1 MIHACRL
8 LAVLLFLAI
17 PSGAW
22 AASRVMITQ
31 STDVGV
37 NTGFKDLLVTCPAG
51 MVISGGGARV
61 FGSITDTAL
70 TTSGPEGTR
79 AWYAVAIGPP
89 IGDWGLRVDAF
100 CVRAGTEQ

>member
-1 MIHACRL
+1 MIHGYRF

-22 AASRVMITQ
+22 AASRTIVQATSDI
-31 STDVGV
+31 GP
-37 NTGFKDLLVTCPAG
+37 NPGFKDLLVTCPVG

-70 TTSGPEGTR
+70 TTSGPEGSHS
-79 AWYAVAIGPP
+79 WYAVATGPP

-100 CVRAGTEQ
+100 CV